1 MQNDFLV
8 QIVTSTE
15 YKSCYI
21 TITATNILQT
31 IWQETMTYTLQRTDS
46 RSLKDQFWIQI
57 YQINRQSLLKVDWLR
72 KQLV

>member
-1 MQNDFLV
+1 MQNDCLV

-31 IWQETMTYTLQRTDS
+31 IRQETMTNSLQRTDS
-46 RSLKDQFWIQI
+46 RSLKDQFWINFGYKSI
-57 YQINRQSLLKVDWLR
+57 R
-72 KQLV
+72 